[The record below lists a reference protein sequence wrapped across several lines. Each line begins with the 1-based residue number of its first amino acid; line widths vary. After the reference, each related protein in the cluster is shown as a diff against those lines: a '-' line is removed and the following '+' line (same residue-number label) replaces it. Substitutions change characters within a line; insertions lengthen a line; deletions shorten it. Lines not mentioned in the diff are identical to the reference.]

1 MWWNQFHAHKFH
13 TYTLKQAMT
22 PIISTPFVEAARKVN
37 LLWRWD
43 YARQVHKVPCTYIS
57 QRYEMDIFPLRCK
70 ALRCPLD
77 LSRQNSL
84 MRWHFK
90 VTSQYKLH
98 WTTKIIHS
106 DYSITKRPIT
116 RNPQANSVQ
125 KGYTKWEHGPDPA
138 SGFLTRRREWSLE
151 WHSCGY
157 LVYHTSYYHTS
168 TQAIPV
174 QLAFW

>member
-1 MWWNQFHAHKFH
+1 
-13 TYTLKQAMT
+13 
-22 PIISTPFVEAARKVN
+22 
-37 LLWRWD
+37 
-43 YARQVHKVPCTYIS
+43 
-57 QRYEMDIFPLRCK
+57 MDIFPLRCK

-90 VTSQYKLH
+90 VTSRYKLH
-98 WTTKIIHS
+98 QTTKIIHS

-174 QLAFW
+174 QLAYLVGMPYIMFDADWKSIREHKQCKQHANNINNQRENAKRISHTYKVGDLVRSV